1 MGTLS
6 HWKWKPPRKG
16 RRMEMRRR
24 RTATTYFFKEFNEV
38 DSRDYKSNLKMSIN
52 TIIYFGPRYLTQY
65 FPFFFFVGNKTLIL
79 GSDSKI

>member
-1 MGTLS
+1 MGTLNRL
-6 HWKWKPPRKG
+6 KWKPPRKG
-16 RRMEMRRR
+16 RKVEMGRRW
-24 RTATTYFFKEFNEV
+24 TARTYFFTEFNEV